1 MNGGEEVERVAVRL
15 GVRAVEGAVE
25 GGMDGGCKGREGE
38 KMTKT
43 GRIGARARARA
54 QMGLEGEG

>member
-1 MNGGEEVERVAVRL
+1 MVGRRWRGWRWGWECVRWKVRWNGMEDA
-15 GVRAVEGAVE
+15 
-25 GGMDGGCKGREGE
+25 KGREGE

>member
-1 MNGGEEVERVAVRL
+1 MERVAVRL

-25 GGMDGGCKGREGE
+25 GGVDGGCRGREGE